1 MIKFFIFVLEVNI
14 IKVKGYLECY
24 LKFNDEGYWEGYF
37 KIGLLRSIVDFMVSE
52 FLYGQLFK
60 LLLYQVMNFL
70 CYVRIKEILKLFD
83 DY

>member
-1 MIKFFIFVLEVNI
+1 MIKFLIFVLEVNI

-52 FLYGQLFK
+52 FLYG
-60 LLLYQVMNFL
+60 
-70 CYVRIKEILKLFD
+70 
-83 DY
+83 